1 MDLTKKRTL
10 IVLAVVGVVGGLL
23 FGFKTFGDMM
33 FAKFMNPGSLPPQT
47 VSTIAAK
54 LQDWQPTVSAVG
66 TLRAHRGADLSVEV
80 PGIVAEVHF
89 ESGDEVKAG
98 AVLIEM
104 RIEDEQ
110 ARLEALQTSA
120 QLARTTYE
128 RNQKQFEAKAISKAS
143 LDVDAA
149 NLKNAEAAVAQQR
162 AMLNKKVVRAPFNGR
177 LGVRRVDVGQ
187 YINPGEAV
195 VTLQDLTSLYA
206 DFYLPGD
213 DAMRVAVGQKVR
225 LTTDATGEES
235 FEGTISAIDPK
246 VDIRSRNVLV
256 RATLGNKGHRLL
268 PGASTEIAI
277 DAGKTERYITLPQ
290 TAITFNPYGSTVY
303 LAMTDDK
310 APKDDKGKP
319 QLIARQTFVTTGPT
333 RGDQVAIVSGLKEG
347 DVVVTAG
354 QVKLQ
359 AGTPLIINNALQPS
373 MNPAPKPVMN

>member
-1 MDLTKKRTL
+1 MNVTMKRTL
-10 IVLAVVGVVGGLL
+10 IVLAAFLVVGGLL
-23 FGFKTFGDMM
+23 FGFQIFQGIMM
-33 FAKFMNPGSLPPQT
+33 AKFMNPGTVPPQT
-47 VSTIAAK
+47 VSTMGAQM
-54 LQDWQPTVSAVG
+54 QDWQPSVAAVG

-80 PGIVAEVHF
+80 AGIVDDIHF
-89 ESGDEVKAG
+89 DSGDEVKAG
-98 AVLIEM
+98 AVLVEM
-104 RIEDEQ
+104 RLEDEQ
-110 ARLEALQTSA
+110 ARLESLQTSA
-120 QLARTTYE
+120 QLARTTFE

-195 VTLQDLTSLYA
+195 VTLQDLDLLYA

-246 VDIRSRNVLV
+246 VDIKSRNVLV

-268 PGASTEIAI
+268 PGASTEIVI
-277 DAGKTERYITLPQ
+277 EAGKTERYITLPQ

-303 LAMTDDK
+303 VAMTDDK
-310 APKDDKGKP
+310 GPKDDKGKP

-333 RGDQVAIVSGLKEG
+333 RGDQVAIVSGLKVG

-359 AGTPLIINNALQPS
+359 AGTPLIVNNVLQPS
-373 MNPAPKPVMN
+373 MNPAPKPVMQ